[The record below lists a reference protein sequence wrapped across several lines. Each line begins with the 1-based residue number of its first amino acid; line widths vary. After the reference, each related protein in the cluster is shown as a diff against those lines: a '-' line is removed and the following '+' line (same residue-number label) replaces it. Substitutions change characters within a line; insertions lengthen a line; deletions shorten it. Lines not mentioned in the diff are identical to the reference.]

1 MKLSWDW
8 LDPGAIIGGT
18 VVDARLGEVSMMM
31 SLEGLGASSMK
42 LATGLGLGVAFDVEL
57 CDSDGL
63 GDMVL
68 AELGVAFDVE
78 LCDSDGLGDMVLA
91 ELGVAFDVELCDSD
105 GLGDVELCGSEGLG
119 DVNCATL
126 MDLAIWYWR
135 SLALHSR
142 SNSVRLRGLENDLS
156 KLN

>member
-42 LATGLGLGVAFDVEL
+42 LATGLGLGVAFDDEL
-57 CDSDGL
+57 CHSDGL

-68 AELGVAFDVE
+68 P
-78 LCDSDGLGDMVLA
+78 

-119 DVNCATL
+119 DVKLCDSDGLGDMVLAELGVAFEVEFCA
-126 MDLAIWYWR
+126 
-135 SLALHSR
+135 SE
-142 SNSVRLRGLENDLS
+142 GLGE
-156 KLN
+156 